1 MADKPTFLTTKGQR
15 NAMDGELDTWHTD
28 EHYRRIFAGLFKYGN
43 LPEGC
48 PAGFVEGQA
57 IWWAGACGC
66 TKAKGFGTM
75 LTPAKP
81 STFTPYGLPY
91 QWIPEPVNGMHK
103 VPGSDY
109 FRERRDPIL
118 YTGAPMRDLIEPY
131 IQIMERTMRVL
142 NTNIFAL
149 SQPVMI
155 AGVPGAEL
163 DGLLMKSTI
172 MDGETYIPVTR
183 AGAQAPVVLDL
194 KANDNTQNLISTID
208 WCDSRILEVMLSS
221 NGMEKSSGVTTM
233 ETVSGVQ
240 SIIQEA
246 EVMLEQRKAWCDE
259 CNDKYRLDMTVSYG
273 KGMESLMAPP
283 QPAQGTAPGEAPE
296 DEVDDG
302 E

>member
-15 NAMDGELDTWHTD
+15 RTMDGELDTWHTD

-109 FRERRDPIL
+109 FRERKDPIL

-283 QPAQGTAPGEAPE
+283 QPAQAP
-296 DEVDDG
+296 VDDA
-302 E
+302 EEVADAE

>member
-1 MADKPTFLTTKGQR
+1 MPDKPSFLTTKGQR
-15 NAMDGELDTWHTD
+15 RAAEGELDTWHLD
-28 EHYRRIFAGLFKYGN
+28 EHYRRIFSGLFAYKRM
-43 LPEGC
+43 PEGC

-57 IWWAGACGC
+57 IWFAGACGC
-66 TKAKGFGTM
+66 TKAKGFGTI

-81 STFTPYGLPY
+81 STLTPYGLPY

-103 VPGSDY
+103 VPGSDF
-109 FRERRDPIL
+109 FRERKDPIL

-131 IQIMERTMRVL
+131 IQIMERAMRVL
-142 NTNIFAL
+142 NINVFAL
-149 SQPVMI
+149 SQPVMV

-172 MDGETYIPVTR
+172 MEGETYIPVTR

-194 KANDNTQNLISTID
+194 KAQDHTQNLISTID

-246 EVMLEQRKAWCDE
+246 EVMLEQRKAWCEE
-259 CNDKYRLDMTVSYG
+259 CNAKYGLDMTVAYG
-273 KGMESLMAPP
+273 KGMESLMTPP
-283 QPAQGTAPGEAPE
+283 QPAPAPE
-296 DEVDDG
+296 NGADPEEEAADG

>member
-109 FRERRDPIL
+109 FRERKDPIL

-283 QPAQGTAPGEAPE
+283 QPAPTAPEEAE
-296 DEVDDG
+296 DEVDDV